1 MTRSPIRLRNGL
13 RVRPEK
19 KILNNFDYEYYDT
32 DETSRTAGNNGKIR
46 LRAKVGEYDPNKVVQ
61 ARPSKFSTIV
71 TFRRNFLL
79 ENHV

>member
-46 LRAKVGEYDPNKVVQ
+46 LRAKVSEYDPN
-61 ARPSKFSTIV
+61 
-71 TFRRNFLL
+71 
-79 ENHV
+79 

>member
-19 KILNNFDYEYYDT
+19 KILNNFDYEYYDS

-46 LRAKVGEYDPNKVVQ
+46 LRAKVGEYDPNRVVQ
-61 ARPSKFSTIV
+61 ARPSKFSMIFI
-71 TFRRNFLL
+71 FRKIIFLKKD
-79 ENHV
+79 